1 MATNGILDITTE
13 EYMGQDPEMQI
24 DQDEMIEII
33 RTLQV
38 IGIPQDKHPEVLEA
52 FKEWK
57 QTNAG
62 TVDMFLE
69 ASLQLEPGTITKI
82 KEQQVAQGPEDVI
95 TEEDMTI
102 QPGSPDMQEI
112 MQSVGA
118 PQRAADGGI
127 MTISDPGMGE
137 GPFMMEEFLEAVKNG
152 FSGSYEEYIDQ
163 IDRSPADYLAQGG
176 RAGYDAGGLAQK
188 WNLIREMYEKVGGQE
203 GTGMSIEEFALKY
216 EMRAEGGRAG
226 YADGDVIL
234 PQPKP
239 RYWERGD
246 GSMKA
251 MMGVNQNAMGMS
263 NAMGLEAGAPAIYP
277 QPKPPVPFIAQQQ
290 MQPFQSG
297 VASVMPAG
305 LSPYS
310 GQQET
315 FGQINNLGLQGME
328 NVDMRVVMDFL
339 MKMGMEPTPENIQK
353 AVEALGVAAKYS
365 QAVEDV
371 NVDVDETIDIG
382 YQDGGRAQYGLGD
395 LVKKIFKAPKKIF
408 KSVKKIAKS
417 PLGKAA
423 IAYLATAGMANVG
436 AGGKWSTMDWMK
448 PGQAFGIG
456 QEGYG
461 NLGTSL
467 ARLTNKVMPKKVI
480 EESVKWTPGAEKIQA
495 DIASIGSKKL
505 TEMSALEARKW
516 KQYVDGLDKVKDVAT
531 PWYKSP
537 WFTIP
542 AASIGAGLYT
552 QANPGDTD
560 LGALDAQR
568 DKEVAEWD
576 AWLEQIGQNPRQYNF
591 GRETIM
597 PFPNY
602 AKGGRIN
609 KAAGGIMDLDGM
621 EKDYRNTGG
630 FVEIGA
636 KEKADDVPA
645 RLSVN
650 EFVMTA
656 DAVRGA
662 GDGDVEEGA
671 QRLQDTM
678 KQLEQKGKR
687 HKAAQGMFATS
698 QRLGEVI

>member
-152 FSGSYEEYIDQ
+152 FSGTYEDFIDR

-239 RYWERGD
+239 KYWERGD
-246 GSMKA
+246 GSMKG
-251 MMGVNQNAMGMS
+251 MMGVNQNV
-263 NAMGLEAGAPAIYP
+263 MGLEAGAPAIYP
-277 QPKPPVPFIAQQQ
+277 QPKPAVPFIAQQQ

-395 LVKKIFKAPKKIF
+395 LVKKIFKAPKKIL
-408 KSVKKIAKS
+408 KTVKKIAKS

-423 IAYLATAGMANVG
+423 IAYLGYRYGPQMFGSEKAAGKGGWGDVWNMAQQKASSLPFVGKKNVAETIGSDFVTSGKALPGTGELTGFKNVFSNAEKLAGM
-436 AGGKWSTMDWMK
+436 TDWEK
-448 PGQAFGIG
+448 AASLAK
-456 QEGYG
+456 
-461 NLGTSL
+461 LGT
-467 ARLTNKVMPKKVI
+467 K
-480 EESVKWTPGAEKIQA
+480 E
-495 DIASIGSKKL
+495 L
-505 TEMSALEARKW
+505 TEA
-516 KQYVDGLDKVKDVAT
+516 AT
-531 PWYKSP
+531 PWYKNP

-542 AASIGAGLYT
+542 ASSIAAGLYT
-552 QANPGDTD
+552 AANPGDTD

>member
-152 FSGSYEEYIDQ
+152 FSGTYEDFIDR

-239 RYWERGD
+239 KYWERGD
-246 GSMKA
+246 GSMKG
-251 MMGVNQNAMGMS
+251 MMGVNRNDPRYSTMGM
-263 NAMGLEAGAPAIYP
+263 NLDAGASQIYP
-277 QPKPPVPFIAQQQ
+277 ERRPDMPYMAEQQ
-290 MQPFQSG
+290 MQPFTGG

-305 LSPYS
+305 
-310 GQQET
+310 
-315 FGQINNLGLQGME
+315 
-328 NVDMRVVMDFL
+328 
-339 MKMGMEPTPENIQK
+339 
-353 AVEALGVAAKYS
+353 
-365 QAVEDV
+365 
-371 NVDVDETIDIG
+371 
-382 YQDGGRAQYGLGD
+382 
-395 LVKKIFKAPKKIF
+395 
-408 KSVKKIAKS
+408 
-417 PLGKAA
+417 
-423 IAYLATAGMANVG
+423 
-436 AGGKWSTMDWMK
+436 
-448 PGQAFGIG
+448 
-456 QEGYG
+456 
-461 NLGTSL
+461 
-467 ARLTNKVMPKKVI
+467 
-480 EESVKWTPGAEKIQA
+480 
-495 DIASIGSKKL
+495 
-505 TEMSALEARKW
+505 
-516 KQYVDGLDKVKDVAT
+516 
-531 PWYKSP
+531 
-537 WFTIP
+537 
-542 AASIGAGLYT
+542 
-552 QANPGDTD
+552 
-560 LGALDAQR
+560 
-568 DKEVAEWD
+568 
-576 AWLEQIGQNPRQYNF
+576 
-591 GRETIM
+591 
-597 PFPNY
+597 
-602 AKGGRIN
+602 
-609 KAAGGIMDLDGM
+609 
-621 EKDYRNTGG
+621 
-630 FVEIGA
+630 
-636 KEKADDVPA
+636 
-645 RLSVN
+645 
-650 EFVMTA
+650 
-656 DAVRGA
+656 
-662 GDGDVEEGA
+662 
-671 QRLQDTM
+671 
-678 KQLEQKGKR
+678 
-687 HKAAQGMFATS
+687 
-698 QRLGEVI
+698 